1 MPWQVKLNEQH
12 PIVEQILEGEIDDD
26 ETRLCMDETV
36 RLGMLSERPLIL
48 VDANRYQWPDFSPQK
63 YITLAHQDALGI
75 TELANYFI
83 SSCKAAYVTQPEVRE
98 NKFLEVWNYLLAIRG
113 VKTQIF
119 TDREQAIGWLLQQ
132 N

>member
-26 ETRLCMDETV
+26 ETRLCLDETV

-63 YITLAHQDALGI
+63 YITLAHQDVLGLS
-75 TELANYFI
+75 ELACFDM
-83 SSCKAAYVTQPEVRE
+83 SSYKAAYVTQSGYMK
-98 NKFLEVWNYLLAIRG
+98 NKFWEVWITLLNNRG
-113 VKTQIF
+113 VKTNFF
-119 TDREQAIGWLLQQ
+119 TDREQAIGWLMQPD
-132 N
+132 